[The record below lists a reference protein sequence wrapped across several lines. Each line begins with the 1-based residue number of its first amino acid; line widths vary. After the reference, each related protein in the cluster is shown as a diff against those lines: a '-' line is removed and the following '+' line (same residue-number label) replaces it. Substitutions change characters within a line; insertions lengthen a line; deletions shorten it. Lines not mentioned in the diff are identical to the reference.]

1 MSEEPKFDTTTEVLA
16 PSAIMSLE
24 RAAIDCQVATAH
36 AYPRSLE
43 VFKRRARDMATLDLP
58 TAESCIYSRP
68 VGGGKT
74 AEGASIRL
82 AEIVAASYGNLRVA
96 ARIVEQTPRYV
107 KCEGVAHD
115 LESNY
120 AGKSE
125 CIEPTVTK
133 GGEPYSEGQR
143 AVVAKACLAKA
154 YRDAVFKV
162 VPKALCKSVIDA
174 AVGVINK
181 QIVSLEDRRKRVKDW
196 LKQIKVDDRR
206 VFTLLQI
213 KGWSEVTDDHLI
225 TLTGLKTAINDGE
238 TTADE
243 AFPLVPSKPLF
254 KDKEPADGK
263 APTDK
268 PAEKGNQ
275 KAQTSVDELCKK
287 DNVSHV
293 ALLDFLKTVG
303 MIGEEVKKL
312 EDLEPAVAAT
322 IVTQWNEIVGKMN
335 EVPQ

>member
-1 MSEEPKFDTTTEVLA
+1 MSNENTEIEVLP
-16 PSAIMSLE
+16 PSAVMSLE

-43 VFKRRARDMATLDLP
+43 MFKKRALSMATLDLS

-96 ARIVEQTPRYV
+96 ARIIEQTPRYV

-125 CIEPTVTK
+125 CIEPTVK
-133 GGEPYSEGQR
+133 SNGEPYSEAQR

-162 VPKALCKSVIDA
+162 VPKALCKAVIDA
-174 AVGVINK
+174 AIGVVK
-181 QIVSLEDRRKRVKDW
+181 KDVVSLEDRRKRVKDW
-196 LKQIKVDDRR
+196 LKQIKVDDNR
-206 VFTLLQI
+206 VFTVLNV
-213 KGWSEVTDDHLI
+213 KGWTEVTDEHLI
-225 TLTGLKTAINDGE
+225 TLTGLKTAINEQD
-238 TTADE
+238 TTVEE
-243 AFPLVPSKPLF
+243 AFPVVMKTPMFQDTSKEKTQEPQG
-254 KDKEPADGK
+254 DKE
-263 APTDK
+263 
-268 PAEKGNQ
+268 E
-275 KAQTSVDELCKK
+275 SVVNPIIKLRNLCKEAK
-287 DNVSHV
+287 IQELQVLSYLEGLGSIQ
-293 ALLDFLKTVG
+293 ACKSF
-303 MIGEEVKKL
+303 EEA
-312 EDLEPAVAAT
+312 DAQNPHIIRIAT
-322 IVTQWNEIVGKMN
+322 EQFSEIASKISASK
-335 EVPQ
+335 